1 LPLLYSTSSAFEN
14 EASVPTRLPSCA
26 CLGICVRGAGS
37 SRRNMPKSPLFF
49 CSLVGGRT
57 PGLGGTERGAAGGNA
72 SGIAPL
78 SGAGASR
85 GGGDGVQAVS
95 GACAGSAGAFGA
107 HAFDGGSVVAAVGAI
122 HDSAGC
128 PGADDSTGGVQSTS
142 GLGSA
147 GAGSARVVSAAGCR
161 SWVKG
166 ASSAACGGDHPDS
179 TGTVSSCACAAGWG
193 IGSAA
198 AAGSGSGV
206 GAALG

>member
-1 LPLLYSTSSAFEN
+1 LLYSTSSAFEN

-107 HAFDGGSVVAAVGAI
+107 
-122 HDSAGC
+122 
-128 PGADDSTGGVQSTS
+128 DDSTGGVQSTS

-147 GAGSARVVSAAGCR
+147 GGGSARVVSAAGCR

-198 AAGSGSGV
+198 AGSGSGA
-206 GAALG
+206 GAALGIDGGEALSGATVSITPSF